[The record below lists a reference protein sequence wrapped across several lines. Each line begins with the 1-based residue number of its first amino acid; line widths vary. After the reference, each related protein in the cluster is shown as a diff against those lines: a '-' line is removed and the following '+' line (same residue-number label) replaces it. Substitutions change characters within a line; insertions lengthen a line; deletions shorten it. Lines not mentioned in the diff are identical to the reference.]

1 MANSLTSAD
10 CIINISVINL
20 YPSGFRLEQFEAQN
34 IFDMGDTVM
43 AETIRTAD
51 NKLTGGWV
59 AGDLPWTFH
68 LLPDSPCRG
77 KIDTWYQTQRT
88 TKSLFRCNGTVYL
101 PSLGRKFDL
110 TNGIFKSWKAIPSA
124 ARILQPMA
132 GLIEWEDIV
141 GSDYNPS

>member
-10 CIINISVINL
+10 CIINLTVTNL
-20 YPSGFRLEQFEAQN
+20 YPSGFKLEQFEAQN
-34 IFDMGDTVM
+34 IFDQADTAL
-43 AETIRTAD
+43 AETVRSAD
-51 NKLTGGWV
+51 GKLTGGFV
-59 AGDLPWTFH
+59 FGDLPWTFH
-68 LLPDSPCRG
+68 LLPDSPSRG

-88 TKSLFRCNGTVYL
+88 SKALFRCNGTIYL
-101 PSLGRKFDL
+101 PSLGRKYTL

-141 GSDYNPS
+141 GADYNPN